1 MREVQRLVIS
11 TVKKHNGIV
20 KVIKNIKTKQGFLG
34 GICRFAQESVGFL
47 KFYELHSDQNNV
59 SDVKCKFP
67 YTLYLYAR
75 VFSSFCF

>member
-1 MREVQRLVIS
+1 MKREVQRLVIS
-11 TVKKHNGIV
+11 TVKKTSGIV
-20 KVIKNIKTKQGFLG
+20 KVIKNIKTKQVCFV
-34 GICRFAQESVGFL
+34 FADLLKKVGFFI
-47 KFYELHSDQNNV
+47 FYELHSDQNNV

>member
-1 MREVQRLVIS
+1 MREVHRLVIS

-20 KVIKNIKTKQGFLG
+20 KVIKSIKTKQGVFFV
-34 GICRFAQESVGFL
+34 FADLLKNVCFF